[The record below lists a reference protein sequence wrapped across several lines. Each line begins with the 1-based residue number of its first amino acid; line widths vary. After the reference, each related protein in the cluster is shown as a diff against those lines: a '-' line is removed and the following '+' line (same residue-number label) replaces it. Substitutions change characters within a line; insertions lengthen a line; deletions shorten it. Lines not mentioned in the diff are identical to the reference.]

1 MRLRQKVNGI
11 LTATVFEADSLY
23 FEQSTAH
30 NADACLDDD
39 PISFIQSHTIQW
51 SGYQVD
57 IDYQMAVGAGIKYE
71 TTQLYGMPERE
82 SNPVLNSTF
91 TKDPY
96 RFFNID
102 YYMHQKDDPRGQY
115 GSVPYVTGHAKNFD
129 VGLLWVNSADT
140 WVDTGNL
147 SGSQAY
153 TGFVSQSGVLEFF
166 MIATAQSPKKLLKD
180 LTTIT
185 GHAELPPI
193 YSLGFHFSKYAQV
206 TSDIM
211 IQRDS
216 DFESHGFPVDVYWMD
231 ILYAPKYEYFIFDKK
246 KFGSIDTMN

>member
-1 MRLRQKVNGI
+1 MKAQDSDDTFEYELSFDPMRLTQRVNGI

-23 FEQSTAH
+23 FEKSTGH
-30 NADACLDDD
+30 NSDACLADD

-71 TTQLYGMPERE
+71 TSQLYGMPERE
-82 SNPVLNSTF
+82 SNPVINSTF
-91 TKDPY
+91 FSDPY

-115 GSVPYVTGHAKNFD
+115 GSVPYVTGHARNFD

-147 SGSQAY
+147 SGTQAY
-153 TGFVSQSGVLEFF
+153 TGFVS
-166 MIATAQSPKKLLKD
+166 
-180 LTTIT
+180 
-185 GHAELPPI
+185 
-193 YSLGFHFSKYAQV
+193 
-206 TSDIM
+206 
-211 IQRDS
+211 
-216 DFESHGFPVDVYWMD
+216 
-231 ILYAPKYEYFIFDKK
+231 
-246 KFGSIDTMN
+246 